1 MPLADTSTSSHQARR
16 DSNLDSLGGRYSDWK
31 APKSDG
37 ETLFWPDPIQAM
49 QQARDATP
57 IFDASTGLIK
67 DMTLADLR
75 CLAREFFGHR
85 STAPLIMTGHQCELH
100 HPGVWAKN
108 IAIDQL
114 AKHLGVGA
122 TAVHLAVD
130 TDAPKHLKLRLG
142 SDSLPITDD
151 PQLSIAKWTGLLIAP
166 TPAHLEKLEDAAQ
179 KWADQQTFVPVVLD
193 TLADMRS
200 FALDG
205 HENAE
210 LPSLLAS
217 SMHKLDWS
225 LGLEYQLTMLS
236 PVLRSTAW
244 LGFVHHLLADAA
256 CFSLAYNKA
265 LIDYRAEQ
273 QIDSS
278 TRPMPD
284 LAMVGNSIEMPF
296 WLDSLDTGRRE
307 RLTVHETPGG
317 AMLTSPKSGE
327 SIELLRDISL
337 DDAARQLAEFCR
349 INNVR
354 IAPRALTLTCFMRL
368 CVCDLFVHGIGGGRY
383 DQVLDRIFVSYFK
396 ITPPPFAVVTATLF
410 HPDAASR
417 MRACVPCV
425 LMEGHRLWHEVL
437 GDEKN
442 VMRQQIEAAPR
453 KSVARFSLFQDM
465 HSRLEAA
472 AASDP
477 GLVAW
482 EARLRR
488 SKHDEALDAQY
499 FDRELFYALQPRNR
513 LESMVRRLSIDSL
526 TASALPPDSKSTPTL
541 TS

>member
-1 MPLADTSTSSHQARR
+1 MSLADLSPTSHPPRH
-16 DSNLDSLGGRYSDWK
+16 DSPLDSAVSKYADWR
-31 APKSDG
+31 APKNDG
-37 ETLFWPDPIQAM
+37 ETLFWPSPTLAM
-49 QQARDATP
+49 KHARDAAL
-57 IFDASTGLIK
+57 IFNAATAQIK
-67 DMTLADLR
+67 DMPIADFR
-75 CLAREFFGHR
+75 RLAREFFGHR
-85 STAPLIMTGHQCELH
+85 SAAPLIMTAHQCELH
-100 HPGVWAKN
+100 HPGVWSKN

-114 AKHLGVGA
+114 AKQLGGGA

-130 TDAPKHLKLRLG
+130 TDAAKHLKLRLG

-151 PQLSIAKWTGLLIAP
+151 PQLSTAKWTGLLIAP
-166 TPAHLEKLEDAAQ
+166 TPAHLARLEDAAQ

-225 LGLEYQLTMLS
+225 LGLEYQLTLLS

-265 LIDYRAEQ
+265 LIDHRAANH
-273 QIDSS
+273 IDSS

-284 LAMVGNSIEMPF
+284 LAIVGNSIEMPF
-296 WLDSLDTGRRE
+296 WLDSLHTGRRE
-307 RLTVHETPGG
+307 RLTVHETSGG
-317 AMLTSPKSGE
+317 AMLTSPTSGE
-327 SIELLRDISL
+327 SIELLRETTL

-383 DQVLDRIFVSYFK
+383 DQVLDRIFVSYFQLP
-396 ITPPPFAVVTATLF
+396 PPPFAVVTATLF
-410 HPDAASR
+410 HPDAPGRS
-417 MRACVPCV
+417 RACVPCV
-425 LMEGHRLWHEVL
+425 LMEGHRLWHDVL

-442 VMRQQIEAAPR
+442 VIRQQIEAAPR

-465 HSRLEAA
+465 HSRLETAA
-472 AASDP
+472 ANDP
-477 GLVAW
+477 RLVAW

-488 SKHDEALDAQY
+488 TKHKEELDAQY
-499 FDRELFYALQPRNR
+499 FDRELFYALQPRER
-513 LESMVRRLSIDSL
+513 LEEMVRRLSIA
-526 TASALPPDSKSTPTL
+526 ASTTPFTSPVPTL
-541 TS
+541 IP